1 MNPKIILALL
11 VLLFPLAASAIS
23 SNDAVNFIVNTNH
36 FLYDAETYT
45 PPNVS
50 VHYGESDYW
59 VIPITAGKDIVTYFP
74 VNSKT
79 GTLSVSKADNRAL
92 FTLANNLR
100 ELQLIK
106 ESITP
111 NSGIDWIFTQK
122 YQTVFS
128 EMSLQIS
135 DEIYQLNT
143 VETALKG
150 KGITADLGGMKAQL
164 LSMSATSSSIAK
176 KIADSSQSENDF
188 ATKPSEE
195 TFSEMNDSFK
205 GVFDSINSLNST
217 FLSYNSQRNKL
228 KQQISIADLEAQEK
242 SQLSAILDIPP
253 SLQSLGNYNIN
264 SQQISEKLNSSLQET
279 SLRMDSL
286 LDEFSN
292 RMLKNDVYDLI
303 YADNEK
309 IKKDTPF
316 NSLSEARSG
325 ILSEQQRSLWENQ
338 TKVNQLE
345 QDYSRA
351 LKFYGEKNFESA
363 NTYAAT
369 AIDDAIAVYKRGQKP
384 PVAGPAISQDFLFQ
398 AAGILVVLLALLY
411 VFNNRGKIKGAITKE
426 PEEVNLYG

>member
-1 MNPKIILALL
+1 
-11 VLLFPLAASAIS
+11 
-23 SNDAVNFIVNTNH
+23 
-36 FLYDAETYT
+36 
-45 PPNVS
+45 
-50 VHYGESDYW
+50 
-59 VIPITAGKDIVTYFP
+59 
-74 VNSKT
+74 
-79 GTLSVSKADNRAL
+79 
-92 FTLANNLR
+92 
-100 ELQLIK
+100 
-106 ESITP
+106 
-111 NSGIDWIFTQK
+111 
-122 YQTVFS
+122 
-128 EMSLQIS
+128 MSLQIS

-292 RMLKNDVYDLI
+292 RMLKN
-303 YADNEK
+303 
-309 IKKDTPF
+309 T
-316 NSLSEARSG
+316 RSNA
-325 ILSEQQRSLWENQ
+325 SPNYQ
-338 TKVNQLE
+338 
-345 QDYSRA
+345 
-351 LKFYGEKNFESA
+351 
-363 NTYAAT
+363 
-369 AIDDAIAVYKRGQKP
+369 
-384 PVAGPAISQDFLFQ
+384 SQ
-398 AAGILVVLLALLY
+398 
-411 VFNNRGKIKGAITKE
+411 
-426 PEEVNLYG
+426 